1 MKKLSA
7 LFFCALL
14 CTITGISCIHYDG
27 DTDISISESGH
38 YYSMDAYFSRSKMRN
53 VEEFMDSSIGNR
65 SNMSFVNSRIDGTI
79 ALNDHTKFYIKKSSG
94 RLKIKLDK
102 DENSYEAYQ
111 GIKSMCD
118 GIKKLLAK

>member
-1 MKKLSA
+1 MKKLST

-14 CTITGISCIHYDG
+14 CIITGISCIHYDR

-38 YYSMDAYFSRSKMRN
+38 YYSMDAHFSRSEMRN
-53 VEEFMDSSIGNR
+53 VEEFMDSSFGNR

-79 ALNDHTKFYIKKSSG
+79 ALNDHTIFYIKKYPG

-102 DENSYEAYQ
+102 SDNTRESYREV
-111 GIKSMCD
+111 KSMCD